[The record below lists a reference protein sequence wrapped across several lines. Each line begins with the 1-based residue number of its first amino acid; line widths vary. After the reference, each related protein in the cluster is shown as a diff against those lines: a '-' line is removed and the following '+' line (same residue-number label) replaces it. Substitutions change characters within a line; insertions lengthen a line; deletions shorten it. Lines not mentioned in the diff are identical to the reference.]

1 MRDSPKALLFRTNF
15 RAFLLLDSLQR
26 LAVVGS
32 AAMSSVPFLN
42 TPDALRQLANQPH
55 SPCQCSLQHCAGWE
69 SINDT
74 AWPAAHMQHV
84 ATLRDPDVYEP
95 TFEEQ
100 HPNGTRYESSDAPVA
115 LKFFPYN
122 RCDVHAC
129 SQCQQHVLRYTE
141 FGGYY
146 VDHRARRLD
155 ATQISD

>member
-1 MRDSPKALLFRTNF
+1 MRDSPKALLLRTNF

-55 SPCQCSLQHCAGWE
+55 TPCQCSLQHCAGWE
-69 SINDT
+69 SVNDT
-74 AWPAAHMQHV
+74 AWPAQQMALV
-84 ATLRDPDVYEP
+84 ATLRNPDVYEP

-100 HPNGTRYESSDAPVA
+100 HPNGTRYESADAPVA

-129 SQCQQHVLRYTE
+129 SKCQQHVLRYTE

-146 VDHRARRLD
+146 VDHRARRLNAELITD
-155 ATQISD
+155 